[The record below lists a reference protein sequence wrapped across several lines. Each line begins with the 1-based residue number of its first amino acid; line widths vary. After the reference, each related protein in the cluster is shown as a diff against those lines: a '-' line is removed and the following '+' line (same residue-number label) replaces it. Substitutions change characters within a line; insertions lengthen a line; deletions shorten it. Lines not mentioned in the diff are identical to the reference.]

1 MTATIDY
8 QARLTKVQAAIDAI
22 LTGGVSEYEI
32 EGLKVTRLDLATLQA
47 EEQRLVARI
56 NRQAR
61 RGGAFTQ
68 VVPR

>member
-1 MTATIDY
+1 MAELIDY

-32 EGLKVTRLDLATLQA
+32 DGLKVTRLDLDSLQA

-56 NRQAR
+56 NRVNR
-61 RGGAFTQ
+61 RGGAFTR
-68 VVPR
+68 VVPQ

>member
-1 MTATIDY
+1 MAELIDY

-32 EGLKVTRLDLATLQA
+32 DGLKVTRLDLDSLQA

-56 NRQAR
+56 NRVNR
-61 RGGAFTQ
+61 RGGALTR
-68 VVPR
+68 VVPQ